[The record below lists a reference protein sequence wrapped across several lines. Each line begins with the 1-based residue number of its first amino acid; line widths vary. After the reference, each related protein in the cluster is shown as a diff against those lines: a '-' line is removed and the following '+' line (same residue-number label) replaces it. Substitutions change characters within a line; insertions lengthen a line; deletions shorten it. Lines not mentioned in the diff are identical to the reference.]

1 MPHPTVENFTS
12 DLIKT
17 LQKLQITARC
27 NNAFFISR
35 DHSFDLINDNS
46 SFVITME
53 MLVIEN
59 THKIPTNFIQIFL
72 E

>member
-35 DHSFDLINDNS
+35 GHSFDLINDNS
-46 SFVITME
+46 SFVIIME

-59 THKIPTNFIQIFL
+59 TTNFIQIFL